1 MCRKSLTIAACCGL
15 VACAHPPAHANVTES
30 LWISSNAFLYRIKF
44 VPDFDQR
51 RSTLPADGA
60 MYCLPTSIIN
70 WAGYIARRGNAGLP
84 PGAPP
89 WAYNITSL
97 NIATLGGLMFT
108 DPVNGTGGTN
118 GLNGANAWLSDYAFV
133 FNVHSTNYAN
143 YPRVSTMA
151 NWAINANALIAP
163 GISWMDETDFPRIT
177 REGGH
182 VVSMVRAARSA
193 DQYVLGIHDPAWSPS
208 GDTLQVQST
217 FTMNTYNITNTVV
230 LVGSNS
236 FPSVL
241 SRIDGYGGTTSQGY
255 ITAFYAIVPFVALT
269 PAGPSFTLHQFN
281 LGNILQPDA
290 TTFTNPSGGQVT
302 NAFFA
307 LDPTQIIY
315 TADNQIIAGGKI
327 ARFDI
332 PTNTHTTLFTYGD
345 DFVDACS
352 SRLNRVFAYAGRT
365 LTRINPEEGV
375 ANPVEASLVIGT
387 GIDAIA
393 YDDNTDQ
400 VVGMRS
406 ATRQLVR
413 IPGDLTPGATPAT
426 QPIPTQVPVGPGGSI
441 DIRFGDG
448 SVLIATPASTSAY
461 LLTPTAAAGFA
472 VQTISIPGNIFPI
485 TGGSFTDKGVM
496 LVSLGRTKEL
506 VPDGMGGWT
515 LLTGSPFANLTT
527 SGKVYAGRSRT
538 NVDYAEDADP
548 LNINLLPTVFTGAT
562 HERECP
568 ADLNG
573 DGVVNFVDLNAV
585 LTSFGQTG
593 PNLPGDTDGDGD
605 VDFTDLNNALTNF
618 GVDCG

>member
-1 MCRKSLTIAACCGL
+1 MVRKPLMIAACCGL
-15 VACAHPPAHANVTES
+15 VACATDSARANVTES
-30 LWISSNAFLYRIKF
+30 VWLNSNAFVYRIRF

-51 RSTLPADGA
+51 RSTLPANGA
-60 MYCLPTSIIN
+60 MYCVPTSIIN
-70 WAGYIARRGNAGLP
+70 WAGYIARRGNPSLP

-108 DPVNGTGGTN
+108 DPIDGTGGTN
-118 GLNGANAWLSDYAFV
+118 GLNGATDWLSEYAFV
-133 FNVHSTNYAN
+133 FRISAGNALD
-143 YPRVSTMA
+143 YPRVSSMA

-163 GISWMDETDFPRIT
+163 AISWMDETDLPRIT
-177 REGGH
+177 RVGGH
-182 VVSMVRAARSA
+182 VVSMVRAARAS
-193 DQYVLGIHDPAWSPS
+193 DQYVMGIHDPAWSPS
-208 GDTLQVQST
+208 GDTLQAQSV
-217 FTMNTYNITNTVV
+217 FTMNSYNISDTAVFVDNNN
-230 LVGSNS
+230 L
-236 FPSVL
+236 PSVL
-241 SRIDGYGGTTSQGY
+241 SRINGYGSTTSQGY
-255 ITAFYAIVPFVALT
+255 ITAFYAILPFVALT

-315 TADNQIIAGGKI
+315 TADNQVIAGGKL

-375 ANPVEASLVIGT
+375 ANPVEATLIVGT

-400 VVGMRS
+400 VVGLRS
-406 ATRQLVR
+406 ATRQLMRV
-413 IPGDLTPGATPAT
+413 PGALTPGGTPIM
-426 QPIPTQVPVGPGGSI
+426 QSIPTQVPVGPGGSI

-448 SVLIATPASTSAY
+448 SVLIATPASSNAF

-496 LVSLGRTKEL
+496 LVTLGRTKEL

-515 LLTGSPFANLTT
+515 LLTNSPFANLTT
-527 SGKVYAGRSRT
+527 NGKVYTGRSRT

-568 ADLNG
+568 ADVNG
-573 DGVVNFVDLNAV
+573 DGLVNFADLNAV

-593 PNLPGDTDGDGD
+593 VGLPGDTDGSGV
-605 VDFTDLNNALTNF
+605 VDFTDLNNVLNSI
-618 GVDCG
+618 GEDCG